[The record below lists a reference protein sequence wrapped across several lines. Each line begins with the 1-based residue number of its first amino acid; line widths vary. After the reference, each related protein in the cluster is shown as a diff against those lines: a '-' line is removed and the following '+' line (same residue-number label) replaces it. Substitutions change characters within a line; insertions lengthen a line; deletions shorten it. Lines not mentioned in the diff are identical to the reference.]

1 MAGDLLLQTGV
12 LALAVTGALALKAA
26 WKTLSKARPW
36 LIIGGWLAFALAAVL
51 AARGLGPVRGPFM
64 ALVLICLTGLV
75 IAFSGFTMR
84 VVKTRTAREI
94 PLEPSDRRRVAWR
107 GWLRGFLAGPLAGTA
122 AMGVGLFVAIWFPG
136 AAQTRM
142 VTGGLLVP
150 FLWAAGMAW
159 TLSDDK
165 IIRAFCVLFTVA
177 SLSLGAAFL
186 KGTLT

>member
-36 LIIGGWLAFALAAVL
+36 LIIAGWLAFALAAVL

-64 ALVLICLTGLV
+64 ALVLICLTGLI
-75 IAFSGFTMR
+75 IALSGVTMR
-84 VVKTRTAREI
+84 VVKARTAREI

-142 VTGGLLVP
+142 VIGGLLVP